1 MTSEPISA
9 LDLEAYVDGQL
20 DTQRRFEVEDHLAR
34 APDAAAKVMA
44 DLRTREALRL
54 LAAPRLGPASSAQIA
69 AAHKLGRGLRQA
81 QGLRRGGR
89 IAALFLLFAGGVG
102 VGLGAA
108 DLRGE
113 SVAEP
118 PPTFVTD
125 AAMAHR
131 TALVRAAMRS
141 QPQATKYDPDEIRS
155 ATRISLP
162 RLPEDWHVDD
172 VQVFPAHDG
181 PSVEVALSAGE
192 LGPASLFAAHSPR
205 FGVIAPTLVDQP
217 DGVVAYWQV
226 GRHVYALTAKAPRA
240 ELAAAA
246 RALSSTLH

>member
-34 APDAAAKVMA
+34 APDAAARVMA

-81 QGLRRGGR
+81 QGLRRSGR
-89 IAALFLLFAGGVG
+89 VAALFLLFAGGVG

-108 DLRGE
+108 DLRGAAVE
-113 SVAEP
+113 A

-141 QPQATKYDPDEIRS
+141 QVQSTTYDPDEIRS

-162 RLPEDWHVDD
+162 RLPADWQVDD

-181 PSVEVALSAGE
+181 PSVEVALSAGD
-192 LGPASLFAAHSPR
+192 LGAASLFAAHSQR
-205 FGVIAPTLVDQP
+205 FGVIAPTLVERP
-217 DGVVAYWQV
+217 EGVVAYWQV
-226 GRHVYALTAKAPRA
+226 GRHVYALTAEAPRDR
-240 ELAAAA
+240 LAAAA
-246 RALSSTLH
+246 RRLSDTLH